1 MDLNLATTLIVRLV
15 ALIICILVTRY
26 LLPWLS
32 KKFKIA
38 ENVEIEFWTNTFVE
52 AADQILGVHCGTN
65 DEKYL
70 LVANKL
76 EELFPNVDPDLRNV
90 LIEAAVKRLR
100 NLEQKSEDV
109 DS

>member
-1 MDLNLATTLIVRLV
+1 MDLDLATTLIVRLV

-32 KKFKIA
+32 TKFKIA
-38 ENVEIEFWTNTFVE
+38 ENTEIEFWTSTFVA

-76 EELFPNVDPDLRNV
+76 EELFPDIDPDLRNV
-90 LIEAAVKRLR
+90 LIEAAVKKLR
-100 NLEQKSEDV
+100 NMEQKPDDV